1 MTLGIGKKSSRTKAD
16 EDQRVDDLG
25 QLVIELD
32 KLQDYVIAVT
42 EEKISVSTAFY
53 ESLGKLQLLTE
64 RLKNW
69 REQHGNYY
77 K

>member
-1 MTLGIGKKSSRTKAD
+1 MKKKKNTRTKTT
-16 EDQRVDDLG
+16 EDQREDELG
-25 QLVIELD
+25 ELILELN
-32 KLQDYVIAVT
+32 KLQEYVIAVT

-53 ESLGKLQLLTE
+53 ESLSKLQLLTE

-69 REQHGNYY
+69 KERHGH

>member
-1 MTLGIGKKSSRTKAD
+1 LILVIRKKKSSRTKAD

-25 QLVIELD
+25 QLIIELD

-42 EEKISVSTAFY
+42 EEKVSVSTAFY

-69 REQHGNYY
+69 RERHVR
-77 K
+77 

>member
-1 MTLGIGKKSSRTKAD
+1 MRKKKSSRTKAD
-16 EDQRVDDLG
+16 EEQRVDDLG
-25 QLVIELD
+25 QLIIELD

-53 ESLGKLQLLTE
+53 ESLSKLQLLTE

-69 REQHGNYY
+69 RKRHGQ
-77 K
+77 

>member
-1 MTLGIGKKSSRTKAD
+1 MRKKKSSRTKAD
-16 EDQRVDDLG
+16 EEQGVDDLG
-25 QLVIELD
+25 QLIIELD

-53 ESLGKLQLLTE
+53 ESLSKLQLLTE

-69 REQHGNYY
+69 RKRHGQ
-77 K
+77 